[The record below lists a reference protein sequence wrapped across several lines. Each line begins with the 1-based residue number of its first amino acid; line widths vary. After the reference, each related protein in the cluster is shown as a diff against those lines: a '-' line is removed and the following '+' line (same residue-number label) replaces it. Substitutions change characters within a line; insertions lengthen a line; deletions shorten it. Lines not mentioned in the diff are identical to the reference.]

1 MENLNIR
8 DIKRKELLQKK
19 KKKKKLIS
27 IFDKNARN
35 PNEAIIFP
43 EIKYQRFRLKNRFT
57 KYFEFKYRNCN
68 EILREK
74 KVLDL
79 I

>member
-8 DIKRKELLQKK
+8 DTKRKEILQK

-27 IFDKNARN
+27 IFYENVLD
-35 PNEAIIFP
+35 PNETSIFP
-43 EIKYQRFRLKNRFT
+43 EIKYQRFRLENMFT
-57 KYFEFKYRNCN
+57 KYFEAKYRNCN
-68 EILREK
+68 EILCEK
-74 KVLDL
+74 KKYS